1 MKNFLRSELDIL
13 KSYSPGKP
21 ISDVKR
27 ELGLKEVIKL
37 ASNES
42 PYPPFPEAIE
52 AIWSARN
59 EAYRYPD
66 SGCVELK
73 NKLASFLD
81 VLESNLMIGNGSN
94 ELLRLLAQV
103 CLNPGD
109 EVIMANP
116 SFIVYPT
123 VTKIMNGVC
132 REIPLKNHKHDLVKI
147 LDAVNDKTKIVFI
160 CNPNNPTGTIVTKTE
175 VEDFL
180 RNVPD
185 GVMVVFDEAYFEYVD
200 NKNYPN
206 GLDYFSEDKQ
216 IVVLRTFSK
225 IYGLAGCRIGY
236 GIASRSIVS
245 AVNKIREPFN
255 VNHLAQVAAM
265 ASLGCKN
272 QVKERKKLNLEQK
285 FYLYKAFDEMG
296 LDYVKS
302 EANFILVDVKKDSR
316 EVFDKLL
323 YKGIII
329 RTGNIFGLDYEDYIR
344 VTIGTPEENKKFIK
358 ALREVLSSR

>member
-1 MKNFLRSELDIL
+1 MENLFRSELDGL
-13 KSYSPGKP
+13 RPYSPGKP

-59 EAYRYPD
+59 EIYRYPD
-66 SGCVELK
+66 GGCVELK

-81 VLESNLMIGNGSN
+81 VPESNLMIGNGSN

-123 VTKIMNGVC
+123 VTKIMNGIC
-132 REIPLKNHKHDLVKI
+132 REILLKNHRHDLVKM
-147 LDAVNDKTKIVFI
+147 LDAVNDKTKIIFV
-160 CNPNNPTGTIVTKTE
+160 CNPNNPTGTIVTKME
-175 VEDFL
+175 VDDFL
-180 RNVPD
+180 CKVPED
-185 GVMVVFDEAYFEYVD
+185 VRVVFDEAYFEYVD
-200 NKNYPN
+200 DKKYPN
-206 GLDYFSEDKQ
+206 GLDYFNEEKK

-236 GIASRSIVS
+236 GIASQPIVS
-245 AVNKIREPFN
+245 AVNKVREPFN
-255 VNHLAQVAAM
+255 VNHLAQVAAI

-272 QVKERKKLNLEQK
+272 QVKERKKLNTEQK

-302 EANFILVDVKKDSR
+302 EANFILVDVKQNSR
-316 EVFDKLL
+316 KVFDQLL
-323 YKGIII
+323 RKGIIV
-329 RTGNIFGLDYEDYIR
+329 RTGDIFGPGYESFIR
-344 VTIGTPEENKKFIK
+344 VTIGTPEENKKFIEV
-358 ALREVLSSR
+358 LRGVLSS

>member
-1 MKNFLRSELDIL
+1 MKNFLRSELDVL
-13 KSYSPGKP
+13 KPYSPGKP

-59 EAYRYPD
+59 EVYRYPD

-81 VLESNLMIGNGSN
+81 IPESNLMISNGSN
-94 ELLRLLAQV
+94 ELLRLLAQI

-123 VTKIMNGVC
+123 VTKMMGGVC
-132 REIPLKNHKHDLVKI
+132 REIPLKKHRHDLVSM
-147 LDAVNDKTKIVFI
+147 LGAVNDKTKIIFI

-175 VEDFL
+175 VDDFL
-180 RNVPD
+180 RKVPED
-185 GVMVVFDEAYFEYVD
+185 VMIVFDEAYFEYVD
-200 NKNYPN
+200 NKDYPN
-206 GLDYFSEDKQ
+206 GLDYFNEEKQ

-236 GIASRSIVS
+236 GIASRPIVS
-245 AVNKIREPFN
+245 VVNKIREPFN
-255 VNHLAQVAAM
+255 INHLAQVAAM
-265 ASLGCKN
+265 ASLSCKN

-285 FYLYKAFDEMG
+285 FYVYKSFDEMG

-302 EANFILVDVKKDSR
+302 EANFILVDVKRNSR
-316 EVFDKLL
+316 KVFDQLL
-323 YKGIII
+323 EKGIIV
-329 RTGNIFGLDYEDYIR
+329 RTGDIFGPGYESFIR

-358 ALREVLSSR
+358 VLREVLSS

>member
-1 MKNFLRSELDIL
+1 MENLFRSELDGL
-13 KSYSPGKP
+13 RPYSPGKP

-27 ELGLKEVIKL
+27 ELGLKKVIKL

-42 PYPPFPEAIE
+42 PYPPFSEAIE

-59 EAYRYPD
+59 EVYRYPD
-66 SGCVELK
+66 GGCVELK
-73 NKLASFLD
+73 NKLAKFLN
-81 VLESNLMIGNGSN
+81 VSETNLMIGNGSN

-109 EVIMANP
+109 EAIMANP

-132 REIPLKNHKHDLVKI
+132 REIPLKNHRHDLVKM
-147 LDAVNDKTKIVFI
+147 LDAVNDKTKIIFI
-160 CNPNNPTGTIVTKTE
+160 CNPNNPTGTIATKPE
-175 VEDFL
+175 VDDFL
-180 RNVPD
+180 RKVPD

-200 NKNYPN
+200 NKDYPN
-206 GLDYFSEDKQ
+206 GLDYFSEEKQ
-216 IVVLRTFSK
+216 IVILRTFSK

-236 GIASRSIVS
+236 GIASQPIVS

-265 ASLGCKN
+265 ASLGCEN
-272 QVKERKKLNLEQK
+272 QVKERKKLNIEQK
-285 FYLYKAFDEMG
+285 FYLYKTFDEMG

-302 EANFILVDVKKDSR
+302 EANFILVDVKQNSR
-316 EVFDKLL
+316 KVFDQLL
-323 YKGIII
+323 RKGIIV
-329 RTGNIFGLDYEDYIR
+329 RTGDIFGPDYENYIR

-358 ALREVLSSR
+358 ALREVLSS